1 MPVCLPS
8 WYGSKAT
15 RGMLISPSVL
25 GSSILVVSNQRPAL
39 AITIESMLLGFAW
52 VSHDT
57 QQYRRRAL
65 PRSAPE
71 AFGRTEKKDLR
82 T

>member
-52 VSHDT
+52 VSQDI
-57 QQYRRRAL
+57 
-65 PRSAPE
+65 SAVQ
-71 AFGRTEKKDLR
+71 KKSLAPLS